1 MILNK
6 DTHKDGFN
14 TAIISSNKK
23 INDRAINEDKVVV
36 LEQLIKSNST
46 EIANIQR
53 LLDYFFKIQELTE
66 NFGGN

>member
-1 MILNK
+1 MILNS
-6 DTHKDGFN
+6 DTHKEGFN
-14 TAIISSNKK
+14 TAILSSNKAVK
-23 INDRAINEDKVVV
+23 DRAVDESKAAV

-53 LLDYFFKIQELTE
+53 LLDYFFKVQELTN

>member
-23 INDRAINEDKVVV
+23 INDRAINEDKVKI
-36 LEQLIKSNST
+36 LEQLIKTNSS

-53 LLDYFFKIQELTE
+53 LLDYFYKIKELTHD
-66 NFGGN
+66 FGN

>member
-1 MILNK
+1 MILNS

-23 INDRAINEDKVVV
+23 LNDRAINEDKVVV

-53 LLDYFFKIQELTE
+53 LLDYFFKIKELT
-66 NFGGN
+66 NDFGAE

>member
-1 MILNK
+1 MILNS

-23 INDRAINEDKVVV
+23 INERAIDENKIGV
-36 LEQLIKSNST
+36 LDQLVKSNSA

>member
-1 MILNK
+1 MILNS

-23 INDRAINEDKVVV
+23 INDRAINEDKVKI
-36 LEQLIKSNST
+36 LEQLIKSNSS

-53 LLDYFFKIQELTE
+53 LLDYFYKIKELT
-66 NFGGN
+66 NDFGN